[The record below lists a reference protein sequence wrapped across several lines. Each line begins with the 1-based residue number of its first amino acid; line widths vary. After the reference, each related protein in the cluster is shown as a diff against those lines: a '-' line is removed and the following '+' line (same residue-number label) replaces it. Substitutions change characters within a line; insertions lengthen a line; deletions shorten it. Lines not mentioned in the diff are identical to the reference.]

1 MAVIQ
6 TKDLRNICFLGHGG
20 SGKTSLAEAMLYMNK
35 ATDRLGSTGAG
46 NTVCDYD
53 PEEIKRGFTI
63 SASCANFNYKNVKIN
78 LIDTPGFLEFVGEVL
93 TGLRVAGSAVITV
106 DAKSGIQVGTELA
119 WENTSAAGSPRA
131 FFVNKC
137 DDPEANFQ
145 KVLSSLIETFG
156 QSVCPIV
163 VPAATP
169 GAFINLLDLKKY
181 VYDAKG
187 GHTVGEINT
196 DYMPTVEKYREQLF
210 EAIATT
216 DEALM
221 EKYFNGEEITKE
233 EANEAFPT
241 DQSFRYFRAPPP
253 NCGVWILWWRSLQM
267 HSPIRFPREASV

>member
-119 WENTSAAGSPRA
+119 WENTSAKS
-131 FFVNKC
+131 
-137 DDPEANFQ
+137 EA
-145 KVLSSLIETFG
+145 K
-156 QSVCPIV
+156 
-163 VPAATP
+163 
-169 GAFINLLDLKKY
+169 
-181 VYDAKG
+181 
-187 GHTVGEINT
+187 
-196 DYMPTVEKYREQLF
+196 
-210 EAIATT
+210 
-216 DEALM
+216 
-221 EKYFNGEEITKE
+221 
-233 EANEAFPT
+233 
-241 DQSFRYFRAPPP
+241 
-253 NCGVWILWWRSLQM
+253 RS
-267 HSPIRFPREASV
+267 